1 MDLELK
7 DRTFLV
13 TGGTAGL
20 GFGIAEVLVREGA
33 HVAVCG
39 RDSGRLADAAERLG
53 GDVLAVCA
61 DVTRAEDIEAL
72 VAAAGERWG
81 RLDGLV
87 SNAGVHTSGTFVDT
101 SDEEWQAD
109 FELKLLAAVRLVRT
123 ALPLLRAAE
132 GGASVLSVLS
142 IFARFQP
149 ARSMPSSVYRSAGL
163 ALTKG
168 LSNELAA
175 DRIRVNALLV
185 GFIRSDQWVRAA
197 AATGEDVADYER
209 RRATELGIPLGR
221 AGTTEEFADLAAFVL
236 SPRAGY
242 LTGTAL
248 NVDGGLSPVV

>member
-1 MDLELK
+1 VDLELK
-7 DRTFLV
+7 GRAYLV

-20 GFGIAEVLVREGA
+20 GLGIAETLVREGA

-39 RDSGRLADAAERLG
+39 RDGDRLASAAARLG
-53 GDVLAVCA
+53 GDVLAVRA
-61 DVTRAEDIEAL
+61 DVRRTEDIDTV
-72 VAAAGERWG
+72 VAAAGKRWG
-81 RLDGLV
+81 RLDGIV
-87 SNAGVHTSGTFVDT
+87 SNAGIHTAGRFVDT
-101 SDEEWQAD
+101 SDAEWQAD

-123 ALPLLRAAE
+123 ALPLLRAA
-132 GGASVLSVLS
+132 GGGSVLSVLS

-149 ARSMPSSVYRSAGL
+149 AKSMPSSVYRSAGL

-175 DRIRVNALLV
+175 DAIRVNALLV

-197 AATGEDVADYER
+197 AESGEDLDTYEL
-209 RRATELGIPLGR
+209 RRAADLGIPLGR

-236 SPRAGY
+236 SPKAGY

-248 NVDGGLSPVV
+248 NVDGGLSPVI